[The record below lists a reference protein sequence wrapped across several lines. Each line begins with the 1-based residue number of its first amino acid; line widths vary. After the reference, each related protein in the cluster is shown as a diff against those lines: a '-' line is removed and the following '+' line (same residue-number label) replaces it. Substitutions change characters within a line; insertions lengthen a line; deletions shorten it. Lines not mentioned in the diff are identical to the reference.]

1 MHKFEKI
8 PIYRK
13 STYLGCHVYSLTT
26 VYYFI
31 DYTICSALKNLDYI
45 FIFNCTFLFTLRG
58 MQTTYKEFGERKV
71 HISTGLS

>member
-31 DYTICSALKNLDYI
+31 DYIICSALKKLD
-45 FIFNCTFLFTLRG
+45 
-58 MQTTYKEFGERKV
+58 
-71 HISTGLS
+71 